1 VARDGIILLMTGID
15 ASLSAHGKRSD
26 ISKAMNIAGKAMGG

>member
-1 VARDGIILLMTGID
+1 MARDGIVLLMTEID
-15 ASLSAHGKRSD
+15 ASLSAHGKRSG